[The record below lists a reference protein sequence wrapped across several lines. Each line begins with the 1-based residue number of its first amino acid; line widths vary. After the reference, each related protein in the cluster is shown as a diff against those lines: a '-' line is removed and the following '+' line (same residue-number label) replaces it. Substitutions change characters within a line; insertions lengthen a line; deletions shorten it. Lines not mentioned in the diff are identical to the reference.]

1 MKKLL
6 RFELHFW
13 NYRLPQSFSFRF
25 ESIKFSLLFILL
37 IFAVISL
44 SACSSDEL
52 SRSQAKSMI
61 IESNDFKQPA
71 TLEYNQLYIADG
83 EGIMEAKSD
92 IESEEETIKR
102 RISEYFW
109 EVPQV
114 AVANHFGLVEPQ
126 LKRKNDNPIYPSQLR
141 GYWHF
146 NERYV
151 VTDKGRKMWLDIGFS
166 PSETSIPIAQ
176 REFTGEITEIR
187 KQGEINVLV
196 EFKWRWKPNQVGK
209 SLDPSTEEF
218 KQLPEKIRKDL
229 IEPNAYVSQER
240 TRSWAN
246 ERLGKAM
253 FEKDY
258 ENGRWKLI
266 SVGLF

>member
-1 MKKLL
+1 MNKLL

-13 NYRLPQSFSFRF
+13 NYRFPHPFSFCLDSF
-25 ESIKFSLLFILL
+25 AFPSLFILFIL
-37 IFAVISL
+37 SVIAL
-44 SACSSDEL
+44 SACSTGEL

-61 IESNDFKQPA
+61 IESDDFKQPA
-71 TLEYNQLYIADG
+71 MLEYNQLYIADG
-83 EGIMEAKSD
+83 EGIMVAKSD
-92 IESEEETIKR
+92 NESEEETIKR

-126 LKRKNDNPIYPSQLR
+126 LTRKNDKPVYPSQLR

-151 VTDKGRKMWLDIGFS
+151 ATDKGKKMWEEIGFS

-176 REFTGEITEIR
+176 REFIGEVTGIT
-187 KQGEINVLV
+187 KQGEVNVLV
-196 EFKWRWKPNQVGK
+196 EFKWRWKPNEVGK
-209 SLDPSTEEF
+209 SLDTTTDEF

-229 IEPNAYVSQER
+229 VEPNIYVSQER
-240 TRSWAN
+240 TRSWGN

-253 FEKDY
+253 FQKYDD
-258 ENGRWKLI
+258 GWRLI